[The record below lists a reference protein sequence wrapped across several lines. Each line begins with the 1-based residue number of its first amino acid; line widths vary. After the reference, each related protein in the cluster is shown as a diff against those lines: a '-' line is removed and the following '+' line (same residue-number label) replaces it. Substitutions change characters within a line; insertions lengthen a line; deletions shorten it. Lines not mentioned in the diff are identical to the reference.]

1 MTEPP
6 PPLCAWLRG
15 RLDLLAEAVDL
26 RRQQRAELLGD
37 GCQEGLDVYDS
48 LRDDAG
54 LGSVQVLLIDEDT
67 AEGRVLSGPL
77 PMGLNRTPQA
87 VPGLLL
93 VGDAVGAVNPFNGE
107 GIAYAI
113 ETGEIAAELVA
124 RGAREATVRRSR
136 CNTGQVLRDT
146 YGGYFAIGRQ
156 FAKVI
161 GKPAIMGRATTHL
174 LPRRAIMAFALRAM
188 ANLSDGRDGDLQD
201 RMLDLAIR
209 VARAA

>member
-1 MTEPP
+1 MLPGYG
-6 PPLCAWLRG
+6 WLFPVAGG
-15 RLDLLAEAVDL
+15 RIN
-26 RRQQRAELLGD
+26 LG
-37 GCQEGLDVYDS
+37 
-48 LRDDAG
+48 AG
-54 LGSVQVLLIDEDT
+54 LLNTFANFKDVSAQQLFAAFARMLPPEWGIDEDT

-77 PMGLNRTPQA
+77 PMGINRTPPA

-113 ETGEIAAELVA
+113 ETGEIAAELVH
-124 RGAREATVRRSR
+124 EALVQRPARRSR
-136 CNTGQVLRDT
+136 CSTARCLRDT

-209 VARAA
+209 VAKAA

>member
-1 MTEPP
+1 
-6 PPLCAWLRG
+6 
-15 RLDLLAEAVDL
+15 
-26 RRQQRAELLGD
+26 
-37 GCQEGLDVYDS
+37 
-48 LRDDAG
+48 
-54 LGSVQVLLIDEDT
+54 
-67 AEGRVLSGPL
+67 
-77 PMGLNRTPQA
+77 MGMNRTPA
-87 VPGLLL
+87 MVPGLLL

-113 ETGEIAAELVA
+113 ETGQIAAELVH
-124 RGAREATVRRSR
+124 EALVNDRPALTMRY
-136 CNTGQVLRDT
+136 GQVLRDT

-161 GKPAIMGRATTHL
+161 GKPAIMGRATEHL

-209 VARAA
+209 VAKAA